1 MVSPETNTERVA
13 FSIQEFCF
21 RNAISPSTY
30 FKLKRAGLGPNEM
43 RVGNLVRITF
53 EAELEW
59 QRARTHPIG
68 VEAEE
73 NLRAAAAAVARGQKA
88 GAFSCSFPSPR
99 QQESTSMNSAKTG
112 SKCIGRN
119 SIPLSRLVFVFRC

>member
-68 VEAEE
+68 GEAEE
-73 NLRAAAAAVARGQKA
+73 NVRAAAAAVARSQKA
-88 GAFSCSFPSPR
+88 GALAARSPR
-99 QQESTSMNSAKTG
+99 HV
-112 SKCIGRN
+112 SKRA
-119 SIPLSRLVFVFRC
+119 RA